1 MYCLQSHYIKDL
13 LELQTIENT
22 AIESVWVLLR
32 NHMGWYESDDSFP
45 LSFLCSVPPERFG
58 EVLTGEDV
66 KWFLYNYSKQLPAE
80 KQGKLNKVNG
90 DFSTFNF
97 SPLTCISP
105 SLFSVA

>member
-1 MYCLQSHYIKDL
+1 MCCLQSHYIKDL

-32 NHMGWYESDDSFP
+32 DHMGWYESDDSFP
-45 LSFLCSVPPERFG
+45 LSFLCSVPPEKFG
-58 EVLTGEDV
+58 ELLTGGDV
-66 KWFLYNYSKQLPAE
+66 KWFLYNYSNRLPAE
-80 KQGKLNKVNG
+80 ERGKLNKVNG

-105 SLFSVA
+105 SFFSVA